1 MKEFFLMLFF
11 AKSIL
16 LTPSGVDLTHEWSQI
31 PLDEPLEAITSGAAI
46 YVDVTKH
53 VDAGIS
59 IDELDAT
66 FPAGTIKVR
75 LVREASQETLLGN
88 NSAYTFEEG
97 KVYLNLDAVDG
108 VPTDKEFTG
117 MYIQSAKPLSGV
129 SLVWMNHRK

>member
-16 LTPSGVDLTHEWSQI
+16 LTPVGVDLEHVWLQI

-53 VDAGIS
+53 VDADIS

-75 LVREASQETLLGN
+75 LVQNAGQEVLLDN
-88 NSAYTFEEG
+88 NSAYTFEED
-97 KVYLNLDAVDG
+97 KVFLNLDAADG
-108 VPTDKEFTG
+108 VPTDKEFIE
-117 MYIQSAKPLSGV
+117 MYIQSAKRLSGV
-129 SLVWMNHRK
+129 SLVWMNHKK